1 MRVSNLKRRLAMA
14 VVALVAGAVGAVA
27 LASPASAYP
36 NCSSDRVCTYWDSS
50 YGGSMY
56 YYTGPFYTCI
66 NIGYPWNDQI
76 SSAANTFANNRVEF
90 WTDAGCGGWHTILNY
105 GGRSGD
111 GNANFGN
118 IGLNDQFSSLMI
130 IG

>member
-1 MRVSNLKRRLAMA
+1 LSKQLKRLA
-14 VVALVAGAVGAVA
+14 VIFTVLIAGLAFSATPA
-27 LASPASAYP
+27 LAYT
-36 NCSSDRVCTYWDSS
+36 NCSPDHVCTYWDSNYS
-50 YGGSMY
+50 GSMY

-130 IG
+130 IS

>member
-1 MRVSNLKRRLAMA
+1 LSKQLKRLA
-14 VVALVAGAVGAVA
+14 VILTVLVAGLAVSATPA
-27 LASPASAYP
+27 LAYP
-36 NCSSDRVCTYWDSS
+36 NCSPDRVCTYWDAN

-130 IG
+130 IS